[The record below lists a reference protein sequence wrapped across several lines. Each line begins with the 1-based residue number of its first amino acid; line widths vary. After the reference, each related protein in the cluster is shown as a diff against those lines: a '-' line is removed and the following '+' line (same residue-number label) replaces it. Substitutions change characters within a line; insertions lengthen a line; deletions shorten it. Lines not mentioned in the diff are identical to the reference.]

1 MPLILKVGT
10 GKRTACWFSLL
21 LLLIIVASSTGC
33 AGHRSDEE
41 MRHLLSEHKPEFE
54 QLLQMIQA
62 DVEVQSI
69 TPTSLLTRNRLLLRY
84 EGDTKQIEHVVPPAR
99 WSKYQELFRK
109 AHVLGGVFKE
119 PDGAIDFEMDRPSFR
134 NGDSRKGISYDP
146 ATPQPLVKSLDGLGF
161 DDLSKL
167 SPRNRTA
174 YRRVTKDWYLYLYFN
189 S

>member
-1 MPLILKVGT
+1 M
-10 GKRTACWFSLL
+10 A
-21 LLLIIVASSTGC
+21 
-33 AGHRSDEE
+33 
-41 MRHLLSEHKPEFE
+41 HLLFEHEPEFQ

-62 DVEVQSI
+62 DVEVVSI

-84 EGDTKQIEHVVPPAR
+84 ERDTKQIEQVIPAAR

-109 AHVLGGVFKE
+109 AHVSGGVFKE
-119 PDGAIDFEMDRPSFR
+119 PAGAIDFEMDRPSFR

-146 ATPQPLVKSLDGLGF
+146 GAAQPLVKSLDGLGF

-174 YRRVTKDWYLYLYFN
+174 YRQVTKDWYLYLYFN

>member
-1 MPLILKVGT
+1 MPLILKAGT
-10 GKRTACWFSLL
+10 GKQTACWSLLL
-21 LLLIIVASSTGC
+21 LLLIIVASNTGC
-33 AGHRSDEE
+33 ARHTSDEE
-41 MRHLLSEHKPEFE
+41 MQHLLSEHKIEFE

-62 DVEVQSI
+62 DVEVVSI

-84 EGDTKQIEHVVPPAR
+84 EGDTKRIERVIPVAR
-99 WSKYQELFRK
+99 WSKYQELFQK

-146 ATPQPLVKSLDGLGF
+146 SVPQPLVKTLNGLGF

-174 YRRVTKDWYLYLYFN
+174 YRQVTKDWYLYLYFN

>member
-1 MPLILKVGT
+1 MACCSSFLLFLIV
-10 GKRTACWFSLL
+10 
-21 LLLIIVASSTGC
+21 VVSSTGC
-33 AGHRSDEE
+33 ARHTSDEE
-41 MRHLLSEHKPEFE
+41 MQQLLSEHKPEFE

-62 DVEVQSI
+62 DVEVVSI

-84 EGDTKQIEHVVPPAR
+84 EGDTKQIEQVIPAAR
-99 WSKYQELFRK
+99 WSKYQELFHK
-109 AHVLGGVFKE
+109 AHVSGGVFKE

-146 ATPQPLVKSLDGLGF
+146 SEPQPLVKSLNGLGF

-167 SPRNRTA
+167 SPRSRTA
-174 YRRVTKDWYLYLYFN
+174 YRQLRKEWYLYLYFN